1 MSEETSHL
9 RGTSTVDRLVHLVG
23 TTSRWL
29 CVCLVLLQFAVVLAR
44 YIFDAGS
51 VMAQEAILYLFGTM
65 FMLSMADALASGRHV
80 RVDMIYH
87 GLRKRAQRRID
98 AAGIVLFLLPL
109 SGFMAYTSWGYVA
122 SSWAAREGSREAA
135 GLPGVFLFKTV
146 ILIAVALLILQALA
160 ILTRCLIGK
169 THD

>member
-1 MSEETSHL
+1 MSENTSHL
-9 RGTSTVDRLVHLVG
+9 RGTGIVDRLVQQVG
-23 TTSRWL
+23 NSARWL
-29 CVCLVLLQFAVVLAR
+29 CVGLVILQFAVVLAR

-87 GLRKRAQRRID
+87 GLGNRWKRRID
-98 AAGIVLFLLPL
+98 AVGIVLFLLPL
-109 SGFMAYTSWGYVA
+109 CSFMAFKSWGYVA
-122 SSWAAREGSREAA
+122 SSWAAHEGSREAA

-146 ILIAVALLILQALA
+146 MLVSLALLILQGLA
-160 ILTRCLIGK
+160 ILMRCLIGRS
-169 THD
+169 DG